1 MKFQNKKVLTLIFLI
16 CLNLIIALTILLIK
30 VPSIFIFNP
39 IILIF
44 GFIELFLLNIF
55 AAILFNQYI
64 KYKKKI
70 FGEILKFKITLYL
83 IINILSIFIF
93 IIAIYVFLNY
103 SPSINKL
110 YDDYNFSIEEK
121 YLSIIDKINE
131 YKIRLNNLL
140 NNNPENIIKSL
151 MDDRYTIYLKI
162 DNKVMIED
170 INYDIDPSFVEE
182 INKKKFEDITLIEI
196 NNSELFVFNNNN
208 ICLIYKIPQDL
219 VNSKKILF
227 ELITKYKKIY
237 SQKKNTPIITFVSI
251 FLIIIPFLFFQVFFL
266 FKYISKL
273 VEPLQ
278 LLVNQF
284 KKLPSEI
291 YSPIP
296 LPKKRFD
303 EFAFL
308 IIQFN
313 RMQKQL
319 EQRAVLLKYQERF
332 EILSKVTSRLA
343 HELKNPLTPIVL
355 SCELIEKKYPY
366 HDNYRTYLISK
377 LKIIQENVNSIRD
390 NINKFY
396 SLNSQNN
403 EETVPILVN
412 DFFRSIE
419 HFWNSDWI
427 ELKIEIPEQN
437 IYLYSQKDNLESLFN
452 NLIINSYE
460 ATNISEEERCKIFI
474 RVYIVDDKYFNI
486 IYTDNGSGINENE
499 KNKIFEPYFTTKE
512 KGSGFG
518 LSIIKSI
525 IENINGIIEF
535 IGNGKI
541 DDINY
546 KGATFLIKLPYVK
559 QII

>member
-1 MKFQNKKVLTLIFLI
+1 MKFQNKKILTLIFLI

-121 YLSIIDKINE
+121 YLGIIDKINE

-140 NNNPENIIKSL
+140 NNKAENIIKTL
-151 MDDRYTIYLKI
+151 MDDPYTIYLKV

-170 INYDIDPSFVEE
+170 INYDIDPGFVEE
-182 INKKKFEDITLIEI
+182 INTKKIEDITLVEI
-196 NNSELFVFNNNN
+196 KNSELFVFNDNN

-219 VNSKKILF
+219 VNSKKMLF

-237 SQKKNTPIITFVSI
+237 SHKKNTPIITFVSI

-266 FKYISKL
+266 FKYISNL

-366 HDNYRTYLISK
+366 QDNYRAYLISK

-419 HFWNSDWI
+419 QFWNSDWI

-525 IENINGIIEF
+525 IENINGLIEF

>member
-1 MKFQNKKVLTLIFLI
+1 MKFQNKKILTLIFLI

-121 YLSIIDKINE
+121 YLGIIDKINE

-140 NNNPENIIKSL
+140 NNKAENIIKTL
-151 MDDRYTIYLKI
+151 MDDPYTIYLKV

-170 INYDIDPSFVEE
+170 INYDIDPGFVEE
-182 INKKKFEDITLIEI
+182 INTKKIEDITLVEI
-196 NNSELFVFNNNN
+196 KNSELFVFNDNN

-219 VNSKKILF
+219 VNSKKMLF

-237 SQKKNTPIITFVSI
+237 SHKKNTPIITFVSI

-266 FKYISKL
+266 FKYISNL

-366 HDNYRTYLISK
+366 QDNYRAYLISK

-419 HFWNSDWI
+419 QFWNSDWI

-512 KGSGFG
+512 KGRGFG

-525 IENINGIIEF
+525 IENINGLIEF